1 MKLLLTFSL
10 FCFLFF
16 EAFSQNTQCDKCDLR
31 YLNYV
36 NSNFKNLSETIVE
49 RFLCSLDYNCSLNPN
64 FVNASTKTIYAILE
78 TKPALVIVCLT
89 KYHHLNKKYILELIK
104 NTRVKEDFD
113 LAYNKVR
120 SVADSSQVKNQLS
133 SSIKIAALRYK
144 IKL

>member
-1 MKLLLTFSL
+1 MKLLVTFSL

-16 EAFSQNTQCDKCDLR
+16 ETFSQNAQCDKCDLR
-31 YLNYV
+31 YINYV

-78 TKPALVIVCLT
+78 TKPTLVIICLT
-89 KYHHLNKKYILELIK
+89 KFHYLNKKYILELIK
-104 NTRVKEDFD
+104 NTNVKQDFD
-113 LAYNKVR
+113 LAYKKVR